1 MNVLALKHFEF
12 DDTMALEDWASC
24 GGHQLRIVDPSR
36 GLDEAWL
43 EAMDLLVILGGP
55 MSAYDDAK
63 LEWLAHEKRF
73 IKRTIELDKKILG
86 ICLGAQ
92 LLAELL
98 GGSVYR
104 HEVKEIGWHRI
115 TRTSERHPWLEGIPE
130 EFHSFQWH
138 GDTFVLPAGARRLAE
153 SDSCGQQAFA
163 WGDRILG
170 LQFHL
175 ETTPACIDQMLTRW
189 TNELVAAPYVQD
201 STRIQSETSRST
213 TSFRMLHTILD
224 RIAAS

>member
-1 MNVLALKHFEF
+1 MNILALKHFDF
-12 DDTMALEDWASC
+12 DDTMALEEWASRN
-24 GGHQLRIVDPSR
+24 GHLLQIADPSA
-36 GLDEAWL
+36 GLAETWL
-43 EAMDLLVILGGP
+43 EATDLLVILGGP

-63 LEWLAHEKRF
+63 LDWLVEEKRF
-73 IKRTIELDKKILG
+73 VTRAIEQDVRILG

-98 GGSVYR
+98 GGSVHR

-115 TRTSERHPWLEGIPE
+115 NRTTDRHPWFDALPE

-138 GDTFVLPAGARRLAE
+138 GDTYVLPEGARRLAE
-153 SDSCGQQAFA
+153 SDACGQQAFA
-163 WGDRILG
+163 WGDRILA

-175 ETTPACIDQMLTRW
+175 ETTPACIEQMLTRW
-189 TNELVAAPYVQD
+189 TSELVPAPYIQD
-201 STRIQSETSRST
+201 ATRIRSEMSRSAA
-213 TSFRMLHTILD
+213 SFRMLHSILD

>member
-1 MNVLALKHFEF
+1 MKVLALKHFEF
-12 DDTMALEDWASC
+12 DDTMALEDWASH
-24 GGHQLRIVDPSR
+24 GGHQLQIVDPSQ
-36 GLDEAWL
+36 GLNEAWL
-43 EAMDLLVILGGP
+43 GTTELLVVLGGP

-63 LEWLAHEKRF
+63 LDWLAPEKRF
-73 IKRTIELDKKILG
+73 ITQAIEQDKKIFG

-92 LLAELL
+92 ILAEIL

-104 HEVKEIGWHRI
+104 HSVKEIGWHCI
-115 TRTSERHPWLEGIPE
+115 MRTSEQHPWLEGMPS

-138 GDTFVLPAGARRLAE
+138 GDTYVLPAGARRLAE
-153 SDSCGQQAFA
+153 SEACGQQAFA

-175 ETTPACIDQMLTRW
+175 ETTPACIEQMLTRW
-189 TNELVAAPYVQD
+189 SNELVPAPYVQD
-201 STRIQSETSRST
+201 STRIRSETSRSM

>member
-12 DDTMALEDWASC
+12 DDTMALEDWASH
-24 GGHQLRIVDPSR
+24 GGHHLQIVDPSK
-36 GLDEAWL
+36 GLHEAWL
-43 EAMDLLVILGGP
+43 TTTDLLVILGGP

-63 LEWLAHEKRF
+63 LDWLAPEKRF
-73 IKRTIELDKKILG
+73 ITRAIAQDKKILG

-92 LLAELL
+92 MLAELL
-98 GGSVYR
+98 GGSVHR
-104 HEVKEIGWHRI
+104 HEAKEIGWHRI
-115 TRTSERHPWLEGIPE
+115 TRTSEQHPWLDDLPA

-138 GDTFVLPAGARRLAE
+138 GDTYVLPTGARRLAE
-153 SDSCGQQAFA
+153 SEACGQQAFA
-163 WGDRILG
+163 WGDRVLA

-189 TNELVAAPYVQD
+189 ANELTAAPYVQD
-201 STRIQSETSRST
+201 STRIRSETNRSEA
-213 TSFRMLHTILD
+213 SFRMLHSILD

>member
-1 MNVLALKHFEF
+1 MNILALKHFDF
-12 DDTMALEDWASC
+12 DDTMALEDWASR
-24 GGHQLRIVDPSR
+24 GGHRLQIADPSK
-36 GLDEAWL
+36 GLAETWL
-43 EAMDLLVILGGP
+43 EAADLLVILGGP

-63 LEWLAHEKRF
+63 LDWLAEEKRF
-73 IKRTIELDKKILG
+73 IARAIEQDMRILG

-98 GGSVYR
+98 GGSVRR

-115 TRTSERHPWLEGIPE
+115 KRTAERHPWFDVLPE

-138 GDTFVLPAGARRLAE
+138 GDTYVLPEGARRLAE
-153 SDSCGQQAFA
+153 SEACGQQAFA
-163 WGDRILG
+163 WGDRILA

-189 TNELVAAPYVQD
+189 ANELVSALYVQD
-201 STRIQSETSRST
+201 STHIRSEIGRST
-213 TSFRMLHTILD
+213 ESFRMLHAILD